1 MVFKNLPNG
10 KRDAEALRWLNKRI
24 FWGLGDEE
32 NDDID
37 GKRH

>member
-1 MVFKNLPNG
+1 MVSKNLPNG
-10 KRDAEALRWLNKRI
+10 ERDVEALRWLDKWI
-24 FWGLGDEE
+24 FWRLGDEE